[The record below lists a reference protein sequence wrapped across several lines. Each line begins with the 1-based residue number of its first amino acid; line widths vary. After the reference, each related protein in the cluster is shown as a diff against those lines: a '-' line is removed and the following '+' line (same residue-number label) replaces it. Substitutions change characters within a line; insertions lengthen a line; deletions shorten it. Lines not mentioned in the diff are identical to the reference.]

1 MPPDTQNFLPRV
13 DPDVMVIEDDV
24 PVPSTPVETAMDMM
38 EVGNNVGHSSNK
50 STPRQGSIQSESSDQ
65 ASTSAGPS
73 TQQML
78 KFNIRYCDRNIRIE
92 LPENGTV
99 SEYTNILLSCDSIF
113 YYMFHWIRSKL
124 NVGLK

>member
-24 PVPSTPVETAMDMM
+24 PVPSTAVETAIDMM

-50 STPRQGSIQSESSDQ
+50 STSRQSSILSESSDQ
-65 ASTSAGPS
+65 ASTSAGTS
-73 TQQML
+73 TQQMF
-78 KFNIRYCDRNIRIE
+78 KFNVRYCDRNIRVE

-99 SEYTNILLSCDSIF
+99 SKFT
-113 YYMFHWIRSKL
+113 
-124 NVGLK
+124 

>member
-24 PVPSTPVETAMDMM
+24 PVPSTAVETALDMM

-50 STPRQGSIQSESSDQ
+50 STRHSSIHSESSDQ
-65 ASTSAGPS
+65 ASTSAGTS
-73 TQQML
+73 TQQIL

-92 LPENGTV
+92 LPANGNV
-99 SEYTNILLSCDSIF
+99 SKYTNIICVLSI
-113 YYMFHWIRSKL
+113 YIIL
-124 NVGLK
+124 

>member
-24 PVPSTPVETAMDMM
+24 PVPTAVETAIDMM
-38 EVGNNVGHSSNK
+38 EVGNNVGHSLNLY
-50 STPRQGSIQSESSDQ
+50 TPRESSTHSEGSDQ
-65 ASTSAGPS
+65 ASTSAGTS

-78 KFNIRYCDRNIRIE
+78 KFNIRYCDRNIKIE

-99 SEYTNILLSCDSIF
+99 SKYFINIFLHIHIYNIKCFSGNIS
-113 YYMFHWIRSKL
+113 R
-124 NVGLK
+124 V

>member
-13 DPDVMVIEDDV
+13 DPDVMVIEDDI
-24 PVPSTPVETAMDMM
+24 PVPSTAVEPAMDMM

-50 STPRQGSIQSESSDQ
+50 STPRQGSFHSESSDQ
-65 ASTSAGPS
+65 ASTSAGTS

-78 KFNIRYCDRNIRIE
+78 KFNIRYCDRSIKVE

-99 SEYTNILLSCDSIF
+99 S
-113 YYMFHWIRSKL
+113 K
-124 NVGLK
+124 

>member
-24 PVPSTPVETAMDMM
+24 PVPSTAVETALDMM
-38 EVGNNVGHSSNK
+38 EVGNNFGPSSNK
-50 STPRQGSIQSESSDQ
+50 STPRQGSLQSENSDH
-65 ASTSAGPS
+65 ASTSAGTS

-78 KFNIRYCDRNIRIE
+78 KFNIHYCDRVLKIE

-99 SEYTNILLSCDSIF
+99 SEYCFLIHFSFLF
-113 YYMFHWIRSKL
+113 
-124 NVGLK
+124 